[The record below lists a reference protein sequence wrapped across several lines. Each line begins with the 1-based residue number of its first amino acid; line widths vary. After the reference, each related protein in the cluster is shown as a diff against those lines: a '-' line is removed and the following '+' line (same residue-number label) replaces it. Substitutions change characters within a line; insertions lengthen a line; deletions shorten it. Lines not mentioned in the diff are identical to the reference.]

1 MIVCDRVCYSSE
13 FRKYMSDEAA
23 GGVRVCHDAIV
34 TGRCI
39 DCSETITGELGVRMI
54 FPIEGPG
61 LEILITDAK
70 RNHVHPIA
78 RIELHLIPF
87 VVPHALPLPPAG
99 SA

>member
-1 MIVCDRVCYSSE
+1 MN
-13 FRKYMSDEAA
+13 DEAA
-23 GGVRVCHDAIV
+23 GAIRVVHDAIV

-39 DCSETITGELGVRMI
+39 DCSETFTGELGVRMI

-61 LEILITDAK
+61 LEILISDAK
-70 RNHVHPIA
+70 RNQFHPIA